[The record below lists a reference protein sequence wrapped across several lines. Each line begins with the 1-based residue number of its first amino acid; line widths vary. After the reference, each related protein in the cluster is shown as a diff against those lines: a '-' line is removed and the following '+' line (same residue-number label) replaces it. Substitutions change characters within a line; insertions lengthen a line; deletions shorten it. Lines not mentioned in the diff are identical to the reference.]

1 MKTRLH
7 QIKASAGSGKTYTL
21 TSQFINAL
29 GKCGQTTPSSFSG
42 CVLNPKSQP
51 DSFGGILAITFTNLA
66 AAEMRERVIKRLKE
80 IALGLEEGMDPA
92 KAARWLDVLL
102 RDMDNLNI
110 RTIDSLLQMIVRS
123 AALDLELQPDFETV
137 FESREALEPYME
149 LFLAKALKEGD
160 NARKKLLEASK
171 ALFDYGNSN
180 SFSDS
185 EAFLDNF
192 YTFVDAV
199 LKQEIQDLTPPEEI
213 RKNFDARRRNLQNA
227 AQDLLE
233 AGKELES
240 DNWNKNVLKCIE
252 PIAAGNVGKCV
263 QKSACRFP
271 LKKGNEMPPDM
282 ARAYET
288 YHARLTDLAPH
299 HDILMEALKYAPLVE
314 ISQNLAEAYGKN
326 MDIDGICLSSMM
338 PMLARHALESEDG
351 VSDAICR
358 LGNRLAHFMIDEFQ
372 DTSREQWEAI
382 RPLVNNALAGGGSL
396 AWVGD
401 IKQSIYGWRGGDPT
415 LFDGILDNL
424 DRKYADEEIDSDNL
438 PANWRSAPQIVT
450 FNNSLF
456 LQLAGQSPLPGELLK
471 SFDKDIPPT
480 ILETMAE
487 RIRGTFE
494 NTEQKVAE
502 KNLGKT
508 GLVSIQAVPQGTKT
522 NPSPELRAELGAL
535 VQEISKRRPLSDIT
549 ILCRKGHQAEVAAET
564 LLDLKIP
571 VITENSLKLSAH
583 HLVRQ
588 AIAFLE
594 FLDKPDNDIAF
605 WDVITGSL
613 ASGHGL
619 SGTLEEREL
628 EDWASRPRD
637 GSLSRQFARDFKS
650 VWNELFQPFHQRAG
664 FFTPYDTMREW
675 FARLDVE
682 RRFPEDATFTRRL
695 LEIIHLAETAGRNSI
710 SSFLAWWHEK
720 GAEEKA
726 PMPEKMDAARIMT
739 IHKAKGLQSPVIIV
753 PWTDFTW
760 NSRDTKPIVM
770 ECGDL
775 RFATLLR
782 KHCGDP
788 YYQKKAGFVAESLN
802 VLYVAFTRAE
812 EELYIFSPPPD
823 KNGENKSLLGQLL
836 ENANI
841 NVPQIIGAL
850 PEEKARNKEA
860 GNSQP
865 EQDDEA
871 AADALR
877 QSEAGPGQQRH
888 DPDASQAAKWPIAD
902 NCPEAW
908 SPMRWRPD
916 LKIFFDRDDP
926 DAENPATLC
935 QDMAFSL
942 TDKDRGTFLHFC
954 LENMP
959 VDREPEDAARKA
971 FEYGVAHGEV
981 AVPEDPGL
989 RKNLL
994 DALTWFAKLPQSRH
1008 WLLDGLPEQPI
1019 MNENGKLLR
1028 MDNMVREPWG
1038 TLIIDYKSGGIY
1050 PTHIVQVQEY
1060 INCLSQCMG
1069 FEGKIYGLLIY
1080 LDEKCFRLVEAGKAH
1095 DPIDEIPQ
1103 ELVGA

>member
-1 MKTRLH
+1 
-7 QIKASAGSGKTYTL
+7 
-21 TSQFINAL
+21 
-29 GKCGQTTPSSFSG
+29 
-42 CVLNPKSQP
+42 
-51 DSFGGILAITFTNLA
+51 
-66 AAEMRERVIKRLKE
+66 
-80 IALGLEEGMDPA
+80 
-92 KAARWLDVLL
+92 
-102 RDMDNLNI
+102 
-110 RTIDSLLQMIVRS
+110 
-123 AALDLELQPDFETV
+123 
-137 FESREALEPYME
+137 
-149 LFLAKALKEGD
+149 
-160 NARKKLLEASK
+160 
-171 ALFDYGNSN
+171 
-180 SFSDS
+180 
-185 EAFLDNF
+185 
-192 YTFVDAV
+192 
-199 LKQEIQDLTPPEEI
+199 
-213 RKNFDARRRNLQNA
+213 
-227 AQDLLE
+227 
-233 AGKELES
+233 
-240 DNWNKNVLKCIE
+240 
-252 PIAAGNVGKCV
+252 
-263 QKSACRFP
+263 
-271 LKKGNEMPPDM
+271 
-282 ARAYET
+282 
-288 YHARLTDLAPH
+288 
-299 HDILMEALKYAPLVE
+299 
-314 ISQNLAEAYGKN
+314 
-326 MDIDGICLSSMM
+326 
-338 PMLARHALESEDG
+338 
-351 VSDAICR
+351 
-358 LGNRLAHFMIDEFQ
+358 
-372 DTSREQWEAI
+372 
-382 RPLVNNALAGGGSL
+382 
-396 AWVGD
+396 
-401 IKQSIYGWRGGDPT
+401 
-415 LFDGILDNL
+415 
-424 DRKYADEEIDSDNL
+424 
-438 PANWRSAPQIVT
+438 
-450 FNNSLF
+450 
-456 LQLAGQSPLPGELLK
+456 
-471 SFDKDIPPT
+471 
-480 ILETMAE
+480 
-487 RIRGTFE
+487 
-494 NTEQKVAE
+494 
-502 KNLGKT
+502 
-508 GLVSIQAVPQGTKT
+508 
-522 NPSPELRAELGAL
+522 
-535 VQEISKRRPLSDIT
+535 
-549 ILCRKGHQAEVAAET
+549 
-564 LLDLKIP
+564 
-571 VITENSLKLSAH
+571 
-583 HLVRQ
+583 
-588 AIAFLE
+588 
-594 FLDKPDNDIAF
+594 
-605 WDVITGSL
+605 
-613 ASGHGL
+613 
-619 SGTLEEREL
+619 
-628 EDWASRPRD
+628 
-637 GSLSRQFARDFKS
+637 
-650 VWNELFQPFHQRAG
+650 
-664 FFTPYDTMREW
+664 
-675 FARLDVE
+675 
-682 RRFPEDATFTRRL
+682 
-695 LEIIHLAETAGRNSI
+695 
-710 SSFLAWWHEK
+710 
-720 GAEEKA
+720 
-726 PMPEKMDAARIMT
+726 MPEKMDAARIMT

-788 YYQKKAGFVAESLN
+788 YHQKKAGFVAESLN

-877 QSEAGPGQQRH
+877 QSEAGPGQQRP

-926 DAENPATLC
+926 DAKNPATLC

-942 TDKDRGTFLHFC
+942 TDTDRGTFLHFC